1 MSGFIILSK
10 SPLKTKKWRVEFD
23 DGVKVDF
30 GSTGNLDFILSG
42 GDEVKRKAYIARHKV
57 RENWTRSGIKTA
69 GFWARWLLWEKPSLL
84 AAIKNIE
91 DKFNLKIIYK
101 K

>member
-1 MSGFIILSK
+1 MTEIFILTK

-23 DGVKVDF
+23 DGKHIDF
-30 GSTGNLDFILSG
+30 GSTGNMDFILSR

-57 RENWTRSGIKTA
+57 REDWSRAGLRTA

-91 DKFNLKIIYK
+91 DRFNLKIIYK